1 MTKKLRLQA
10 IEAGTKWGQEEAEI
24 AAGVVRL
31 GYHARWPEW
40 TMGAWEGPLPK
51 GSESLR
57 WEYEKI
63 LDQAARA
70 AYEEARA
77 ARP

>member
-10 IEAGTKWGQEEAEI
+10 IEAGTKWGREEAGI
-24 AAGVVRL
+24 AACVARL
-31 GYHARWPEW
+31 GCHARWPEW

-57 WEYEKI
+57 WKYEEI

-70 AYEEARA
+70 AYEA